1 MSHLATLDPLPDLVL
16 ANPEVPSGLRIGEG
30 VVGDIQLLVVRSDV
44 FAPLMPSDDAPRT
57 LHLASTVAWAF
68 SSLSLTTDLLRFAGE
83 AQSDVCRIFPR
94 SVNLRTVPVNA
105 FRLPR

>member
-1 MSHLATLDPLPDLVL
+1 ML